1 MFASVGRL
9 PKCEGGSRGSGDTHL
24 APRRS
29 SRGRFATCP
38 PAAPPIDPPFAA
50 AAAIRANNAATLACL
65 RRECKSSEALMT
77 TSALSIRED
86 PIGAK
91 RPERNEFVKRE
102 TKGQDTKPAM
112 EKRQT
117 K

>member
-1 MFASVGRL
+1 
-9 PKCEGGSRGSGDTHL
+9 
-24 APRRS
+24 
-29 SRGRFATCP
+29 
-38 PAAPPIDPPFAA
+38 
-50 AAAIRANNAATLACL
+50 
-65 RRECKSSEALMT
+65 MT